1 MRISFTVIPGK
12 TITCTLRIQVTVIN
26 DNLHAERTGHR
37 LHIEGGGKIN
47 VSGHTGFPCVCL
59 YTVDYACSHGNKY
72 DGRAHNGLA
81 SRSLSEKKKYPDRIH
96 DRINDGKENRLE
108 SGESGAGGGVERVGQ
123 RAQNT
128 GQQQE
133 EKSAGI

>member
-1 MRISFTVIPGK
+1 MASIK
-12 TITCTLRIQVTVIN
+12 
-26 DNLHAERTGHR
+26 A
-37 LHIEGGGKIN
+37 
-47 VSGHTGFPCVCL
+47 VS
-59 YTVDYACSHGNKY
+59 YTH
-72 DGRAHNGLA
+72 L
-81 SRSLSEKKKYPDRIH
+81 DRIH

-108 SGESGAGGGVERVGQ
+108 SGEAGAGGGVERVGQ

>member
-59 YTVDYACSHGNKY
+59 YTVDYACSHGNSTTAAPIMDLLPGASPRKRNTQTGFMTGSMM
-72 DGRAHNGLA
+72 GRRTVSRAESPVLA
-81 SRSLSEKKKYPDRIH
+81 
-96 DRINDGKENRLE
+96 
-108 SGESGAGGGVERVGQ
+108 A
-123 RAQNT
+123 A
-128 GQQQE
+128 
-133 EKSAGI
+133 